1 MKKRGNNMNELNLEI
16 RGFGSINKAN
26 IELNKINVVGGINS
40 SGKST
45 VARLL
50 YCYLKADI
58 LNDEKYIR
66 NVLMDKLEKID
77 GGVKLSKDISLQ
89 DMIQEYE
96 NSFPQD
102 EDVDSLIDLQSQ
114 DDQISYTI
122 ILRDLIVKENL
133 DLFKGY
139 SKLYDS
145 SFTSIFG
152 NDFNKKEYDDGFVE
166 VRSKMRE
173 TVNDEELDNVI
184 DYDYLDDF
192 SNGNF
197 DYEGYGPD
205 MSYEDD
211 MMDEFEREFEAD
223 IALGYKLYTYK
234 TKGSLN
240 GFNDVFY
247 IDSIS
252 ILDLLDFINSEKN
265 DKNKMDVIYPKS
277 HIKYLIN
284 SLCDTSLNDSLGYDI
299 TPFDLAD
306 EEDIEI
312 YGLNKENARIL
323 KKIFDIING
332 SVSSG
337 KKDVYYSFDDIVVDS
352 VGTGNIASGI
362 KQIGILQLLISNG
375 KLNENSFLIIDEPEV
390 NLHPYWQF
398 KFAEILVMLA
408 KEFDIMIYINSH
420 SPMFIEAIDAFTEFN
435 DMQKDINYY
444 LTTPYED
451 TYDFVKIESDE
462 LYKIYDTLG
471 KPYDLIDELR
481 LRKHLGD

>member
-1 MKKRGNNMNELNLEI
+1 MFKEILKKGENNMNKLNLEI
-16 RGFGSINKAN
+16 KGFSPINKAN

-50 YCYLKADI
+50 YCYLKADV

-66 NVLMDKLEKID
+66 NVLKDKLKMIGEGI
-77 GGVKLSKDISLQ
+77 KLSKDISLRN
-89 DMIQEYE
+89 MIHEYI

-102 EDVDSLIDLQSQ
+102 EDVDLLIELLSQ
-114 DDQISYTI
+114 DDQISYTT

-152 NDFNKKEYDDGFVE
+152 NDFNKKEYNDGFVE

-173 TVNDEELDNVI
+173 SVNDEELDKVL
-184 DYDYLDDF
+184 DRGYLDDF
-192 SNGNF
+192 Y
-197 DYEGYGPD
+197 DECGPD
-205 MSYEDD
+205 MSYEED
-211 MMDEFEREFEAD
+211 MADKFEREFEAD

-240 GFNDVFY
+240 VFNDVFY

-284 SLCDTSLNDSLGYDI
+284 SLCDTSLNDSLGFDI
-299 TPFDLAD
+299 IPFDLAD

-312 YGLNKENARIL
+312 YGLNKENACIL